1 MREEMSGKDPLEPS
15 NLLKDM
21 FLDAKKKFIENQ
33 ETLKSGIRVVRGPD
47 WTDNDTDGGEGFVGT
62 VCEIGKV
69 DPQKKERAQQ
79 VNVIWDIGTI
89 KKYEIGAS
97 KKFPLCLLDS
107 APSGVIHKKIKC
119 GSCDMIP
126 IIGVR
131 WKCTICFNYNLC
143 SKCYHNDNHDTQH
156 EFWRYINPTNKRFK
170 VPVRHGGKKI
180 QSKGIFQNAKV
191 VRGFDWKWGDQDGGN
206 ISVGHVLLT
215 LAWNAKKTAD
225 SAARVRWSE
234 KNNENNYRVGYEGK
248 VDLQCVA
255 PGNGYLYYKD
265 HLSILGKEEVSPC
278 ELQVGDLV
286 RCCYDADLVKLLQKN
301 HGGWVDAMTEYVYL
315 NGKVHAI
322 DEDND
327 VVVLFDDDKKWCFNQ
342 DALRKVNDQF
352 SVTSHPMN
360 SVIVKNVMELGFK
373 KELVKSITWKR
384 FSEGKGYFDSEEELV
399 EMILQNQKV
408 GSVIQQF
415 GNIVLSENQRD
426 DNVPVAAARQEADA
440 EKNNDENQRYAEE
453 NMLLKKKLEC
463 KVCFNDQAS
472 VTIVPCGHYCMCD
485 NCSEKI
491 KDFCPLCRGPIEKL
505 IRTFQ

>member
-1 MREEMSGKDPLEPS
+1 IDNLECPIRANEPLDDLFSSFLRMREEMSGKDPLEPS

-206 ISVGHVLLT
+206 LSVGHVLLT

-234 KNNENNYRVGYEGK
+234 KSNENNYRVGYEGK

-301 HGGWVDAMTEYVYL
+301 HGGWVDAMTE
-315 NGKVHAI
+315 
-322 DEDND
+322 
-327 VVVLFDDDKKWCFNQ
+327 
-342 DALRKVNDQF
+342 
-352 SVTSHPMN
+352 
-360 SVIVKNVMELGFK
+360 
-373 KELVKSITWKR
+373 
-384 FSEGKGYFDSEEELV
+384 
-399 EMILQNQKV
+399 
-408 GSVIQQF
+408 
-415 GNIVLSENQRD
+415 
-426 DNVPVAAARQEADA
+426 
-440 EKNNDENQRYAEE
+440 
-453 NMLLKKKLEC
+453 
-463 KVCFNDQAS
+463 
-472 VTIVPCGHYCMCD
+472 
-485 NCSEKI
+485 
-491 KDFCPLCRGPIEKL
+491 
-505 IRTFQ
+505 